1 MRPVFEVFVLVYLP
15 LEAFPTVTRRR
26 NEKRFVPSLLPLI
39 GPLAPLGSAG
49 IQPPPLLRPPRPGG
63 LVAFACPVS
72 LSLAWAGAP
81 ATACPTPAPA
91 SALRPS
97 CARTLGTSAP
107 PDPPA
112 PRFTPSSFW
121 LLFCEPSLPLPPPA
135 SPAPESSLRGS
146 LGRPGWCR
154 SCAVTRGA
162 RPGGPGGFS
171 KKSQDSSRE
180 GWGDASP
187 PAWLFKDSF
196 QGKAAFLRT

>member
-39 GPLAPLGSAG
+39 GPLALLGSAG
-49 IQPPPLLRPPRPGG
+49 IQPPPLLWPPRPGG

-107 PDPPA
+107 PAPPA

-135 SPAPESSLRGS
+135 SPAPESSLAGPAGLVQELRSDMRGPPS
-146 LGRPGWCR
+146 GTWRVQQK
-154 SCAVTRGA
+154 VTGQQPRGV
-162 RPGGPGGFS
+162 
-171 KKSQDSSRE
+171 
-180 GWGDASP
+180 GDASP